1 MPSLYN
7 SNAHQIVGA
16 SRTQLAKNLLAATV
30 YFQTHL
36 MKKLGERTPAVK
48 TIKEGKKTRRVFIP
62 PYSKAGEYP
71 MKRTGF
77 LQANI
82 KFEPA
87 NVKAVEVELK
97 VRVGYGFNA
106 SYGAV
111 LEFKMMRLGLM
122 KTLED
127 LTPYLSKLASGNVV
141 Q

>member
-1 MPSLYN
+1 MPNLFN
-7 SNAHQIVGA
+7 SNATKLINEVQ
-16 SRTQLAKNLLAATV
+16 TQAAKNLLAAAV

-36 MKKLGERTPAVK
+36 MKKLGERTPQTK
-48 TIKEGKKTRRVFIP
+48 TIKVGKKTRRVFIP

-82 KFEPA
+82 KFEPT
-87 NVKAVEVELK
+87 NVEAVKSTFK
-97 VRVGYGFNA
+97 VKVGYGFNA

-111 LEFKMMRLGLM
+111 LEFKMLRLGLI
-122 KTLED
+122 KTLSD
-127 LTPYLSKLASGNVV
+127 LQPYLEKLASAKVV